1 MSGPRHN
8 GGVDVTATLRAD
20 VADDVLFAVIE
31 DLTTYPSWLEIVDR
45 VQPAEADPGD
55 LGPAFVVDLKGQ
67 LGPLRRS
74 KRLRMVRTRHEAPRR
89 VRYERTEV
97 DGRSHSPWVMDAG
110 IHPVVADG
118 ADPAGLELE
127 IRLHYG
133 GSLWMP
139 LMDRVLAD
147 EIERSRPRLL
157 RLVGSAP

>member
-1 MSGPRHN
+1 MTAPGHN

-31 DLTTYPSWLEIVDR
+31 DLSTYPSWLEIVDR
-45 VQPAEADPGD
+45 VQPAEAAPGD
-55 LGPAFVVDLKGQ
+55 LGPAFSVDLRGQ

-74 KRLRMVRTRHEAPRR
+74 KRLRMVRTLHDAPHR
-89 VRYERTEV
+89 VRFERTEV
-97 DGRSHSPWVMDAG
+97 DGRSHSPWIMDGVLRA
-110 IHPVVADG
+110 VADG
-118 ADPAGLELE
+118 GLELE

>member
-1 MSGPRHN
+1 
-8 GGVDVTATLRAD
+8 VDVTATLRAD
-20 VADDVLFAVIE
+20 VAEGVLFAVIE

-45 VQPAEADPGD
+45 VEPADAAPGD
-55 LGPAFVVDLKGQ
+55 GGPAYLVDLRGQ

-74 KRLRMVRTRHEAPRR
+74 KRLRMVRTLDDRPHR
-89 VRYERTEV
+89 VRFERTEV
-97 DGRSHSPWVMDAG
+97 DGRSHSPWVMDGVLTPAG
-110 IHPVVADG
+110 PDPVTG
-118 ADPAGLELE
+118 EEGLELE

-157 RLVGSAP
+157 RLVGSSP